1 MSELRIEGQ
10 ALGTTQPAK
19 REAKNKNENIVIEFS
34 SLPSNMNTKKV
45 RAFYDKDGSV
55 FLESKNANGVNEVDL
70 MQRAFNLDLSKY
82 KSDVVKVKSEHSN
95 GYSESYGYNNK
106 GEKIVEIQD
115 YNPNNLI
122 SEIKYNHKKQGFSL
136 GYDNETKNVEAIYNY
151 DQNYQKNNSAEI
163 SGRDK
168 VTRYYFKDGYQE
180 VKELNYNPKTD
191 MSDDIE
197 LGVYKNN
204 GKKLSDS
211 LGLISTKISNLVKGK
226 NRIQKREAF
235 RTDLATPDNN
245 MTISEAAKK
254 GKTEKVK
261 TTMLLNGVPVNAKRI
276 GKGRWEVTDGKGKV
290 FYISHDGQ
298 NLKPEYVRKN
308 P

>member
-1 MSELRIEGQ
+1 M
-10 ALGTTQPAK
+10 
-19 REAKNKNENIVIEFS
+19 
-34 SLPSNMNTKKV
+34 
-45 RAFYDKDGSV
+45 
-55 FLESKNANGVNEVDL
+55 
-70 MQRAFNLDLSKY
+70 
-82 KSDVVKVKSEHSN
+82 
-95 GYSESYGYNNK
+95 
-106 GEKIVEIQD
+106 
-115 YNPNNLI
+115 
-122 SEIKYNHKKQGFSL
+122 
-136 GYDNETKNVEAIYNY
+136 
-151 DQNYQKNNSAEI
+151 
-163 SGRDK
+163 
-168 VTRYYFKDGYQE
+168 VTRNYYKDGYTEIKE
-180 VKELNYNPKTD
+180 VNYNPKTNTL
-191 MSDDIE
+191 DDVK

-226 NRIQKREAF
+226 NRIQKRETF